1 MNGKLLLLIILML
14 NFVVIMINSACNSS
28 DPNVSCAGLGEG
40 STILNTF
47 YNWNS
52 DADLYG
58 SGTINASDAYT
69 DAAGDLTTPTSGA
82 SGGSGVV
89 SIFIDSVKMILS
101 VIALLTPL
109 PAFLLIATLN
119 MPLWISIFLGIILG
133 IMYLIGIAEFLGGRK
148 F

>member
-1 MNGKLLLLIILML
+1 MNGKLLLLVILML
-14 NFVVIMINSACNSS
+14 NFVVIMINAACNSS
-28 DPNVSCAGLGEG
+28 DPNISCAGLGQEN
-40 STILNTF
+40 SLLNRF

-52 DADLYG
+52 NANLYG
-58 SGTINASDAYT
+58 SGTINASNEYT
-69 DAAGDLTTPTSGA
+69 SAAGDLTTPASGA
-82 SGGSGVV
+82 SGGSGVL

-101 VIALLTPL
+101 VIAMLTPL

-133 IMYLIGIAEFLGGRK
+133 IMYLIGIAEFLGGRR